1 LKVELIF
8 GGCVTMLSKRMK
20 IAREKIEDLKEY
32 DLMEAVGLAKGS
44 ALAKFDESVDIA
56 VRLGVDSRKADQN
69 IRGSVLLPK
78 GTGKKFRI
86 LVFAKGEK
94 EAEAKEAGAEF
105 VGGEDLL
112 KKIQDGWLGFDRVV
126 ATPDM
131 MGVVGRVA
139 KILGPR
145 GMMPNPK
152 TGTVTFDIKQAIGEI
167 QAGKVDFR
175 VDKAGTVHAPVGRAS
190 FPVEDLAE
198 NFNALLAELVR
209 LKPSSSKGKYLKGIS
224 LSSTMGAGVRVIA
237 PS

>member
-1 LKVELIF
+1 MAKSGKRIRSALEKVE
-8 GGCVTMLSKRMK
+8 
-20 IAREKIEDLKEY
+20 ALKEY
-32 DLMEAVGLAKGS
+32 ELLEAVNLAKET
-44 ALAKFDESVDIA
+44 AQAKFDESVDVA

-69 IRGSVLLPK
+69 IRGSVLLPR

-94 EAEAKEAGAEF
+94 EAEAREAGAEF
-105 VGGEDLL
+105 VGGEDLM

-131 MGVVGRVA
+131 MGVVGRLG

-152 TGTVTFDIKQAIGEI
+152 TGTVTFSVREAINEI

-175 VDKAGTVHAPVGRAS
+175 VDKAGTVHAPVGRTS
-190 FPVEDLAE
+190 FSAEDLAE
-198 NFNALLAELVR
+198 NFNALMAAVIR
-209 LKPSSSKGKYLKGIS
+209 LKPSSSKGKYVKGVS
-224 LSSTMGAGVRVIA
+224 LSSTMGAGIKVDFA
-237 PS
+237 SH

>member
-1 LKVELIF
+1 MARPGKRMREALEKVE
-8 GGCVTMLSKRMK
+8 V
-20 IAREKIEDLKEY
+20 LKEY
-32 DLMEAVGLAKGS
+32 DLMEAVTLAKEI
-44 ALAKFDESVDIA
+44 AQAKFDESMDVA

-69 IRGSVLLPK
+69 VRGSVLLPK

-94 EAEAKEAGAEF
+94 ETEAKAAGAEF
-105 VGGEDLL
+105 VGGEDMM
-112 KKIQDGWLGFDRVV
+112 KKIQGGWLEFDRVV

-152 TGTVTFDIKQAIGEI
+152 TGTVTFNVKETINEI

-190 FPVEDLAE
+190 FSAEDLVE
-198 NFNALLAELVR
+198 NYNALMAELIR
-209 LKPSSSKGKYLKGIS
+209 LKPSSSKGKYVRAVS
-224 LSSTMGAGVRVIA
+224 LSSTMGAGIRVA
-237 PS
+237 FASS

>member
-1 LKVELIF
+1 MARI
-8 GGCVTMLSKRMK
+8 SKRMK
-20 IAREKIEDLKEY
+20 VAREKIEDLREY
-32 DLMEAVGLAKGS
+32 DLMEAVSLAKGA
-44 ALAKFDESVDIA
+44 ALVKFDESMDIA

-69 IRGSVLLPK
+69 VRGSVLLPK

-94 EAEAKEAGAEF
+94 EAEAKGAGAEF

-112 KKIQDGWLGFDRVV
+112 KKIQEGWLEFDRVV

-131 MGVVGRVA
+131 MGLVGRVA

-152 TGTVTFDIKQAIGEI
+152 TGTVTFNVKEAIGEI

-175 VDKAGTVHAPVGRAS
+175 VDKGGTVHAPVGRAS
-190 FPVEDLAE
+190 FSVEDLAE
-198 NFNALLAELVR
+198 NFNALLAELIR
-209 LKPSSSKGKYLKGIS
+209 LKPSSSKGRYVKGVS
-224 LSSTMGAGVRVIA
+224 LSSTMGAGVRVIV
-237 PS
+237 SS